1 MDAKHHPG
9 MCSCCKPGASP
20 TPVDVMNRPG
30 LSALAYRVGT
40 FSSFRQ
46 AMIEALGREPALAGL
61 TTRRSD
67 DSAITVLE
75 LWAAVADVLTFYQER
90 IANEAYLRTARE
102 RDSVLRL
109 VRLLDYHLR
118 PGLAATTRL
127 AFTVDEGATVR
138 IPVGLRVM
146 STPGQDER
154 PQIFETV
161 EAFVADA
168 RLNRIAVL
176 PVPDAEPPPLSP
188 GNTFVW
194 LLSDTAGL
202 QAAIDLI
209 NGDKVLLFDPAASTK
224 APEEKE
230 IAEIQPDGD
239 RFRLVWT
246 LPVVNNWGA
255 SGQAWVFR
263 RKMQMFGHAAPA
275 SFATAFS
282 VVANPEFFHWIPN
295 LTPFVFSGNDLPL
308 DGVFKDL
315 AVGDELLVVE
325 PGKLTVRVKVTA
337 LNVRDIVLPDT
348 LPGRPSDRTTLKDE
362 TSLIDQR
369 HRATVTVA
377 TLDRNLS
384 LTDRRDVTVY
394 LLRGPSIPIWNAT
407 VGDRITAGPLYVPA
421 IKINEDTFEIGHTL
435 EGTELKPGVRI
446 RLDDIGKG
454 RTILLEDKERRPI
467 AAEIFARPEERNVGG
482 QVFVEIQIST
492 PDNIDLETSS
502 AVLLGNVARATHGE
516 TVRDEIVG
524 SGDAS
529 IPFQKLA
536 LTKPPLTYV
545 PSARTPKGE
554 AALRILV
561 NGELWNEVSS
571 LFGQPPNAPVYTA
584 RQSDEGKTLLQF
596 GDGVTGARLPTGRGN
611 VLATYRQ
618 GSGLEGRLKP
628 RQLDILLDRPV
639 GLGEVL
645 NPAAT
650 EGGADPEDRDRARQ
664 SAPVAVRTFGRA
676 VSLLDFEWLALE
688 SGQIARAKATW
699 VWRGLEKA
707 VHLTVAGQKGGAF
720 STDALKTLHS
730 ALTRQRDPNH
740 PLLLANVS
748 RVPIEIEAKVTVES
762 RFVREAVAR
771 EVRKALREAL
781 DFDRMDFA
789 QPLHLSD
796 VYRILQEVRGV
807 LFVDIDIFHF
817 QGRGNWTPANY
828 AARGSDDK
836 PVQEHVRIFPARP
849 RSGTALQDPIVAKLF
864 PQGAP
869 EVLPA
874 EQAFIEVES
883 RDVRLTFLGGL
894 D

>member
-1 MDAKHHPG
+1 MDARHHPG
-9 MCSCCKPGASP
+9 MCSCCKPDDSP
-20 TPVDVMNRPG
+20 TPVDVVNRPG

-67 DSAITVLE
+67 DSAITLLE
-75 LWAAVADVLTFYQER
+75 LWAAVGDVLTFYQER

-127 AFTVDEGATVR
+127 AFKVDEGATVR

-161 EAFVADA
+161 ESFVADA
-168 RLNRIAVL
+168 RLNRIAIQ
-176 PVPDAEPPPLSP
+176 PPPDGTKPPLAP
-188 GNTFVW
+188 GHLFAF
-194 LLSDTAGL
+194 LLSDTAAL
-202 QAAIDLI
+202 QAARDLAP
-209 NGDKVLLFDPAASTK
+209 GLKVVLFDTTAATM
-224 APEEKE
+224 PEEKE
-230 IAEIQPDGD
+230 IEDIRPDGYHLRLSWTKPVLGAWGAKGEARVFQRRIKVFGHD
-239 RFRLVWT
+239 APATFLTAFKLKPPADPYRIDYFVEFIDFRLA
-246 LPVVNNWGA
+246 GD
-255 SGQAWVFR
+255 
-263 RKMQMFGHAAPA
+263 K
-275 SFATAFS
+275 
-282 VVANPEFFHWIPN
+282 
-295 LTPFVFSGNDLPL
+295 LPL
-308 DGVFKDL
+308 DAVYQDL
-315 AVGDELLVVE
+315 AVGDELLVSE
-325 PGKLTVRVKVTA
+325 PGKAPVLVQIIDLA
-337 LNVRDIVLPDT
+337 PQSLFLPEVLPT
-348 LPGRPSDRTTLKDE
+348 KDS
-362 TSLIDQR
+362 TIYINPSLIDQR
-369 HRATVTVA
+369 YRATVTVA
-377 TLDRNLS
+377 IVNKALDIS
-384 LTDRRDVTVY
+384 DRRNALIY
-394 LLRGPSIPIWNAT
+394 LLRGPAIPIWAAT
-407 VGDRITAGPLYVPA
+407 VPEKISAGPLYVPA
-421 IKINEDTFEIGHTL
+421 IKIDDETVEIGHTL
-435 EGTELKPGVRI
+435 EGREIKAGVRI
-446 RLDDIGKG
+446 RRDEIEKG
-454 RTILLEDKERRPI
+454 RTVLLEDRFRNPI
-467 AAEIFARPEERNVGG
+467 MAEISDQPTIAEVDNEDYLVLSVGG
-482 QVFVEIQIST
+482 LFTSE
-492 PDNIDLETSS
+492 LETAS
-502 AVLLGNVARATHGE
+502 AVLLGNTARATHGE

-524 SGDAS
+524 SGDAAV
-529 IPFQKLA
+529 PFQKLE
-536 LTKPPLTYV
+536 LSKPPLTYV

-561 NGELWNEVSS
+561 NGELWNEVPS
-571 LFGQPPNAPVYTA
+571 LFGQPPDAPVYTA

-596 GDGVTGARLPTGRGN
+596 GDGTTGARLPTGRGN

-618 GSGLEGRLKP
+618 GSGLEGRLKKG
-628 RQLDILLDRPV
+628 QLDILLDRPV
-639 GLGEVL
+639 GLDSVS
-645 NPAAT
+645 NPSAT
-650 EGGADPEDRDRARQ
+650 EGGANPEDREHARQ
-664 SAPVAVRTFGRA
+664 AAPVAVRTFGRA

-707 VHLTVAGQKGGAF
+707 VHLTVAGQRGGVF
-720 STDALKTLHS
+720 SPDELKILHS

-748 RVPIEIEAKVTVES
+748 RVAIEIEAKVTVEG
-762 RFVREAVAR
+762 RFVRDAVAR
-771 EVRKALREAL
+771 EVRKALLEAL
-781 DFDRMDFA
+781 DFGQVEFA
-789 QPLHLSD
+789 QPIHLSD

-807 LFVDIDIFHF
+807 LFVDIDVFHF

-849 RSGTALQDPIVAKLF
+849 RTGTALQDPIVAKLF